1 MNDRRPGP
9 HGGTP
14 GERREPGDRREP
26 GERREPDGPSRG
38 DGEFDELSMI
48 SPQGALRRVEARFG
62 PDLPRMVRP
71 PAVGRRVQFG
81 DDWSGLQVRLPE
93 AELANETAQSTI
105 EAETAAVLTV
115 HRAYSGTR
123 YSGLFPVPIGYDI
136 NATEPFIVY
145 AAPRG
150 RSVAAL
156 AQGVST
162 SQQRVIERDLVLAV
176 RLMEA
181 VGLVHQGLVP
191 AAVRWDDH
199 GIQLWDFGSVT
210 HLGRP
215 RRPFG
220 IPPYASPEQRHGEGL
235 TDARDALWSVG
246 QVMHQLVTGRPGH
259 PDGPSSDL
267 PAHPSLAQ
275 TLAPVFAPRAAD
287 RPQPGALLQ
296 LLMPGAGSDFPAA
309 AQPDPLDPYRRDF
322 DAAMRRKRA
331 SLRRIPPPS
340 TAPPPPTTPP
350 WRAGP
355 HPADTPPGRP
365 PADTGEE
372 STWLYGGTTAQDP
385 ETAGTERGRYR

>member
-1 MNDRRPGP
+1 MVNDRRPGA
-9 HGGTP
+9 HGSDLRDP
-14 GERREPGDRREP
+14 G
-26 GERREPDGPSRG
+26 EPDGRSSAAG
-38 DGEFDELSMI
+38 AFDELGMI
-48 SPQGALRRVEARFG
+48 SPQGALLQVKARFG

-71 PAVGRRVQFG
+71 PALGRRVQFG

-93 AELANETAQSTI
+93 AELGNEAAHTTI
-105 EAETAAVLTV
+105 EAEIAAVLTV

-123 YSGLFPVPIGYDI
+123 YSGLFPVPIGYDV
-136 NATEPFIVY
+136 NATQPFIVY
-145 AAPRG
+145 APPRG

-220 IPPYASPEQRHGEGL
+220 IPPYASPEQRRGEGP

-267 PAHPSLAQ
+267 SAHPSLAQ

-296 LLMPGAGSDFPAA
+296 LLMPGAGPDFPGA

-322 DAAMRRKRA
+322 DVVMRRKRA
-331 SLRRIPPPS
+331 SLRRVPPPS
-340 TAPPPPTTPP
+340 TSPPSPPSPPPPSGPP
-350 WRAGP
+350 WRGDPGP
-355 HPADTPPGRP
+355 PPAGRP
-365 PADTGEE
+365 AAGADAE
-372 STWLYGGTTAQDP
+372 STWLYGGNTVHDARTA
-385 ETAGTERGRYR
+385 ATEKGGYR

>member
-1 MNDRRPGP
+1 MVNDDNARAG
-9 HGGTP
+9 
-14 GERREPGDRREP
+14 
-26 GERREPDGPSRG
+26 
-38 DGEFDELSMI
+38 GEFEELSMI
-48 SPQGALRRVEARFG
+48 SPQGAPLRVKARFG
-62 PDLPRMVRP
+62 PDLPRLVRP
-71 PAVGRRVQFG
+71 PAVGRRVQFE
-81 DDWSGLQVRLPE
+81 DERAGLQVRLPE
-93 AELANETAQSTI
+93 AESGNETAQTAI

-136 NATEPFIVY
+136 NAAEPFIVY

-199 GIQLWDFGSVT
+199 GIQLWDLGSVT

-215 RRPFG
+215 RRPYG
-220 IPPYASPEQRHGEGL
+220 IPPYAAPEQRHGEGL

-246 QVMHQLVTGRPGH
+246 QIMHQLVTGRPGH
-259 PDGPSSDL
+259 PDGPSADL

-275 TLAPVFAPRAAD
+275 TLAPVFAPRATD
-287 RPQPGALLQ
+287 RPLPGTLLQ
-296 LLMPGAGSDFPAA
+296 LLMPGAGADFPAA

-322 DAAMRRKRA
+322 DAAMRRKRS
-331 SLRRIPPPS
+331 SLRRAPLPPPPS
-340 TAPPPPTTPP
+340 APPSAPPSGPP
-350 WRAGP
+350 WRGEP
-355 HPADTPPGRP
+355 RP
-365 PADTGEE
+365 PADTGEAT
-372 STWLYGGTTAQDP
+372 STWLYGGSTVHDP
-385 ETAGTERGRYR
+385 ETAGTERGGYR